1 VGKVLPSEETRI
13 EGVDPGLSHLGADG
27 RPSQTRALKPRTLP
41 ARSGS
46 PLSLFQSD
54 HSEQLSSSIANHHSV
69 LQEFVRRS
77 QPWGRERVP
86 LPRQLRRA
94 LWALIP
100 LQLLWAIWLV
110 TILSGSSPCE
120 GPICTV
126 ATLNHHSAILLACGV
141 ICLIGLV
148 GLAIPTRGLSRCNGR
163 EVTGLTLAA
172 TAGGASLLGIAALII
187 GALIALIVLGAFAL
201 GFSATS

>member
-1 VGKVLPSEETRI
+1 MDTGSLGERFTAHHAPNIHLLRFEAVGKRVQGI
-13 EGVDPGLSHLGADG
+13 GAYV
-27 RPSQTRALKPRTLP
+27 
-41 ARSGS
+41 
-46 PLSLFQSD
+46 LSL
-54 HSEQLSSSIANHHSV
+54 HEASSSVI
-69 LQEFVRRS
+69 QEFVQRS

-110 TILSGSSPCE
+110 TVLSGSSPCE

-163 EVTGLTLAA
+163 EVAGLSLAA

-187 GALIALIVLGAFAL
+187 GALIALIVLGAFVL

>member
-1 VGKVLPSEETRI
+1 MDTN
-13 EGVDPGLSHLGADG
+13 
-27 RPSQTRALKPRTLP
+27 
-41 ARSGS
+41 GS
-46 PLSLFQSD
+46 PLGRVFAHRTPTVLHLRVGRLSKSLERAGSQP
-54 HSEQLSSSIANHHSV
+54 SSAGASLLN
-69 LQEFVRRS
+69 EFLKSS

-86 LPRQLRRA
+86 LPRQLRGA

-110 TILSGSSPCE
+110 TILTGSSPCE